1 MLKFNLLF
9 VEFIY
14 IYIENTG
21 LSKAASGC
29 FSPSPVILIVHS
41 PLFIV
46 GPGLLYPLNSKIK
59 V

>member
-9 VEFIY
+9 VEFSY

-29 FSPSPVILIVHS
+29 FSPSPVILIVESEHY
-41 PLFIV
+41 L
-46 GPGLLYPLNSKIK
+46 
-59 V
+59 